1 MRRKAVPG
9 KGFSARCRV
18 RSWPGGAGWLGR
30 RLFRVN
36 NKQICSKAGS
46 EQRSGRS
53 DPCSDRSG
61 LRLLVG
67 EQAWPGAAASYMALA
82 NSPSRNVAKWISS
95 SLSPARDLAENKE
108 SSPDSSKPP
117 GTPAMPMLYRV
128 PEKKGE
134 EKKTRK
140 KSCQAAP
147 VQLEELGSAELAGG
161 RRQRSTLTAP

>member
-1 MRRKAVPG
+1 MQIAHAGAAQGCMERPSQGKASAPG
-9 KGFSARCRV
+9 AGSGHGL
-18 RSWPGGAGWLGR
+18 GGAGWLGR

-46 EQRSGRS
+46 KQRSGRS
-53 DPCSDRSG
+53 DPCSDPSG

-67 EQAWPGAAASYMALA
+67 EQAWPGAAASHMALA

-117 GTPAMPMLYRV
+117 GIPAMPILYRV

-140 KSCQAAP
+140 KKLPGCSRA
-147 VQLEELGSAELAGG
+147 AGG
-161 RRQRSTLTAP
+161 AR